1 LILEVRSADCST
13 SGILEKGVKSM
24 LEFILLAL
32 FLLSGGITGVILS
45 PRAIGEEVPD
55 AIASNLRGGDDCKT
69 GGELKCDKDFPKKN
83 CTLGTMKSPC
93 GKNSIVVFS
102 KEDGDYKP
110 NKLVCCGFVMA
121 GKDMCQG
128 TKYDLQMP
136 CGTAP

>member
-1 LILEVRSADCST
+1 MFKLVMLGLLVLGGLT
-13 SGILEKGVKSM
+13 GV
-24 LEFILLAL
+24 
-32 FLLSGGITGVILS
+32 LLSPPAV
-45 PRAIGEEVPD
+45 GEEVSD

-69 GGELKCDKDFPKKN
+69 GGELKCDRDFKKMN
-83 CTLGTMKSPC
+83 CTLKKDKSPC

-102 KEDGDYKP
+102 KMDGDYKP
-110 NKLVCCGFVMA
+110 NKLVCCGFNMA